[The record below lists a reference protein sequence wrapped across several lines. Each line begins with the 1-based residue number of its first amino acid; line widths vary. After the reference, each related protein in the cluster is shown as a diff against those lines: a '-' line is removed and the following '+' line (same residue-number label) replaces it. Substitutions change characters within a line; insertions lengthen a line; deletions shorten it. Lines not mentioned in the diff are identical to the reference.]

1 MRENRVR
8 QALQQGRVTYGI
20 MIQEMRSSAIAQ
32 LMATAGFDF
41 VVFDMEHGSH
51 NMETVADLI
60 KVARLSDLTPL
71 VRVPDDEYHLIAR
84 VLDAGAQGI
93 MVPRVETRAQ
103 VEEIIQCAKFPPEG
117 RRGCSVLKGHSDYHP
132 EPVLDFCR
140 QANSD
145 NLVILQIE
153 RKRAIEDI
161 ESILSVKG
169 VDGAIMGPTDLALS
183 YGLPPDMS
191 NPVIAGSIQKVV
203 DTCRHLGIASGMHT
217 GNLDVLK
224 EWMAKGMQ
232 IIVYSTDL
240 GLLLNGAKTGLQ
252 ELQDANQ
259 AQ

>member
-41 VVFDMEHGSH
+41 VFFDMEHGSH

-71 VRVPDDEYHLIAR
+71 VRVPDDQYHLIAR

-103 VEEIIQCAKFPPEG
+103 VEKIVQCAQFPPQG

-140 QANSD
+140 HANSD

-153 RKRAIEDI
+153 RRRAVEDI

-169 VDGAIMGPTDLALS
+169 VDGAIMGPIDLALS

-191 NPVIAGSIQKVV
+191 NPVIAESIQKVV

-240 GLLLNGAKTGLQ
+240 GLLLNGAKRGLQ

>member
-1 MRENRVR
+1 MRKNKVR
-8 QALQQGRVTYGI
+8 RALQQGRAIYGI

-41 VVFDMEHGSH
+41 VFFDMEHGAY

-60 KVARLSDLTPL
+60 KVARLSDITPL
-71 VRVPDDEYHLIAR
+71 VRVPDDQYHLIAR

-93 MVPRVETRAQ
+93 MVPRIETRAQ
-103 VEEIIQCAKFPPEG
+103 VEEIVQCAKFPPQG
-117 RRGCSVLKGHSDYHP
+117 QRGCSVLKGHSDYQP
-132 EPVLDFCR
+132 EPVLEFCR

-153 RKRAIEDI
+153 RKQAIEDI

-169 VDGAIMGPTDLALS
+169 VDGAIMGPIDLALS

-191 NPVIAGSIQKVV
+191 NPVIAESIQKVV
-203 DTCRHLGIASGMHT
+203 DTCRQLGIASGMHT

-224 EWMAKGMQ
+224 EWMARGMQ
-232 IIVYSTDL
+232 IIMYSTDL
-240 GLLLNGAKTGLQ
+240 GLLLDGAKRGLQ
-252 ELQDANQ
+252 ELREVHQ

>member
-1 MRENRVR
+1 MR
-8 QALQQGRVTYGI
+8 
-20 MIQEMRSSAIAQ
+20 EMRSSAIAQ

-41 VVFDMEHGSH
+41 VFFDMEHGSH

-71 VRVPDDEYHLIAR
+71 VRVPDDQYHLIAR

-103 VEEIIQCAKFPPEG
+103 VEKIVQCAKFPPQG

-140 QANSD
+140 HANSD

-153 RKRAIEDI
+153 RRRAVEDI

-169 VDGAIMGPTDLALS
+169 VDGAIMGPIDLALS

-191 NPVIAGSIQKVV
+191 NPVIAESIQKVV

-232 IIVYSTDL
+232 IIV
-240 GLLLNGAKTGLQ
+240 